1 MKENN
6 LNAKTNKEAETTAQK
21 FRSGYVSIIGK
32 PNAGKSTL
40 LNSILGQ
47 KVSIVTTKPQTTR
60 NRIIGIKTLEDAQIV
75 FMDTPGIHKNMHTKL
90 DEIMMREA
98 RDAMREVDIILF
110 MVEPKFPGEAEKEI
124 LDLIT
129 GGRKDKAPGKKKIF
143 LVMNKV
149 DTVRKSKLLPFI
161 QAYSELFSFDEVVPV
176 SALTGDG
183 VDILLERI
191 PEYLPEG
198 PMYYP
203 EDLVTD
209 QLERFMVSEI
219 IREKVM
225 VATFEEVPHAVAV
238 EVVRWDEPQ
247 GEGKKTQVRGLVR
260 ISADIW
266 VERDSQKGIIIG
278 KSGHML
284 KEIGQAARL
293 EAEKLLNARV
303 FLELY
308 VKLKKDWRSD
318 TKSISELGF

>member
-1 MKENN
+1 MMEEKEKNEN
-6 LNAKTNKEAETTAQK
+6 RESGA
-21 FRSGYVSIIGK
+21 FRSGYVSIIGR

-40 LNSILGQ
+40 LNTILGQ
-47 KVSIVTTKPQTTR
+47 KVSIVTKKPQTTR
-60 NRIIGIKTLEDAQIV
+60 NRIIGIKTLKDAQIV
-75 FMDTPGIHKNMHTKL
+75 FMDTPGIHKKLHTKL
-90 DEIMMREA
+90 DEAMMREA
-98 RDAMREVDIILF
+98 RDATLEVDVVLF
-110 MVEPKFPGEAEKEI
+110 MVEPKLPGETERDI

-129 GGRKDKAPGKKKIF
+129 GGKKDRAGKSKNKKAVLLII
-143 LVMNKV
+143 NKV
-149 DTVRKSKLLPFI
+149 DTVRKSKLLPVI
-161 QAYSELFSFDEVVPV
+161 EAYSGLYGFDEVIPI

-183 VDILLERI
+183 VDILLEKL
-191 PEYLPEG
+191 PGYLPEG

-225 VATFEEVPHAVAV
+225 ETTFEEVPHAVAV
-238 EVVRWDEPQ
+238 EVTRWEEPQ
-247 GEGKKTQVRGLVR
+247 GEGGPARGLVR

-278 KSGHML
+278 KGGRML

-303 FLELY
+303 FLELW
-308 VKLKKDWRSD
+308 VKLRKDWRSD

>member
-1 MKENN
+1 MKEKEKNI
-6 LNAKTNKEAETTAQK
+6 NAEKT
-21 FRSGYVSIIGK
+21 FRSGYVSIIGR

-40 LNSILGQ
+40 LNTILGQ
-47 KVSIVTTKPQTTR
+47 KVSIVTKKPQTTR
-60 NRIIGIKTLEDAQIV
+60 NRIIGVKTLEDAQIV
-75 FMDTPGIHKNMHTKL
+75 FMDTPGIHKKLHTKL
-90 DEIMMREA
+90 DEAMMREA
-98 RDAMREVDIILF
+98 RDAMQEVDIILF
-110 MVEPKFPGEAEKEI
+110 MVEPKSPGAEEKDI

-129 GGRKDKAPGKKKIF
+129 GSKKGKSKKVFLF
-143 LVMNKV
+143 LVINKV
-149 DTVRKSKLLPFI
+149 DTVRKSKLLPII
-161 QAYSELFSFDEVVPV
+161 QEYAGLFSFDEVIPI
-176 SALTGDG
+176 SALNGDG
-183 VDILLERI
+183 VDILLEKL
-191 PEYLPEG
+191 PGCLPEG

-225 VATFEEVPHAVAV
+225 ETTFEEVPHAVAV
-238 EVVRWDEPQ
+238 EIVRWEEPQ
-247 GEGKKTQVRGLVR
+247 GEGGPVRGLVR
-260 ISADIW
+260 INADIW

-278 KSGHML
+278 KGGRML

-303 FLELY
+303 FLELW